1 MKIQTVLSFLLF
13 ALLAACAPAPST
25 DAPSA
30 PAEATPEPTE
40 APPAAPAVSPQDEF
54 WQHITDLCGKA
65 FGGDMV
71 TDDPRDADF
80 VGWAF
85 YMHVRRCSEDRIEI
99 PFTIGEDRSRTWVLT
114 RTEAGLKLEHD
125 HRHEDGTPDKVTLYG
140 GTAKEPGTATLQE
153 FPVDN
158 YTHELFEVNEL
169 IDSMLNVWSLE
180 IVPGERFSYILKR
193 PGRYFRADFDL
204 QFEVPAPPPPWGH

>member
-1 MKIQTVLSFLLF
+1 MKIHPALTL
-13 ALLAACAPAPST
+13 LLAAFLACAPAPTT

-30 PAEATPEPTE
+30 PAEASPEP
-40 APPAAPAVSPQDEF
+40 APAPAPGNPVKSPQDEF

-85 YMHVRRCSEDRIEI
+85 YIHVRKCSEERIEI
-99 PFTIGEDRSRTWVLT
+99 PFTVGENRSRTWVLT

-140 GTAKEPGTATLQE
+140 GTTKEPGSATFQD
-153 FPVDN
+153 FPADD
-158 YTHELFEVNEL
+158 YSQELFEVNEL
-169 IDSMLNVWSLE
+169 KESRLNVWSLE

-204 QFEVPAPPPPWGH
+204 QLEVPAPPPPWGH